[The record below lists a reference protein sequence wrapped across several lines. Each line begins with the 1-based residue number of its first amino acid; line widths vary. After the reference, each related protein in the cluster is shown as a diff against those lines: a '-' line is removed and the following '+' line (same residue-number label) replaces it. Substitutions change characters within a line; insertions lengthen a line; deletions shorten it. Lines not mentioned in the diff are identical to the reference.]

1 MRHFK
6 RNTFTLVLLTIL
18 CLIFSSYLPA
28 VNSETFSGFNLPC
41 TINTYGNAWNGEL
54 SFDLEGNSSYM
65 VVMDTNGTLV
75 NLRESTGVNGYGPT
89 YNIAPNTVLF
99 EGEPVISDPG
109 SAWPVWG
116 TNIWNLTS
124 NTTEPFPDV
133 SSEHDIQY
141 NPVNNTFL
149 TLQDYIRQIGVNTI
163 LYDRIVEVNA
173 SGDVLWTWDTYNYI
187 PLSEASPYN
196 ETFQVNGQTVEDFTH
211 ANSLDWD
218 YNNNV
223 IYLNLR
229 NTNTFYK
236 INQTTGNIIWACG
249 EFGNFTLLGDNGQQV
264 SSLWYGCHDLK
275 EVAPD
280 VFSLFNNDYANN
292 TNPDD
297 CHSSLMEITLN
308 ETSMTAYVNENWE
321 APTQYWNSYGGSNVI
336 LPNGDMLG
344 DFGDPS
350 HQLPQNEPWDF
361 NNTGAVFVEVNST
374 GQMVKTFTFPV
385 GWYVY
390 RVQALTDT
398 TSSANVSPT
407 ASTTPNN
414 NSSPI
419 LSIII
424 GALAAVI
431 VVIVV
436 LTIVIYRRKMR
447 VNLKNEV
454 TIQKSGILL
463 FTLQFSIN

>member
-1 MRHFK
+1 MSGLYWQVADEASGEALRSRSLWDARLALPPDELNPSSVHRHLLPGPGHATLIV
-6 RNTFTLVLLTIL
+6 RERAVTFTTGGETRNLRIAVAIDSADVGAPAAHSPATRALSRPARPRPPL
-18 CLIFSSYLPA
+18 CL
-28 VNSETFSGFNLPC
+28 
-41 TINTYGNAWNGEL
+41 
-54 SFDLEGNSSYM
+54 
-65 VVMDTNGTLV
+65 
-75 NLRESTGVNGYGPT
+75 
-89 YNIAPNTVLF
+89 
-99 EGEPVISDPG
+99 
-109 SAWPVWG
+109 
-116 TNIWNLTS
+116 
-124 NTTEPFPDV
+124 PDV